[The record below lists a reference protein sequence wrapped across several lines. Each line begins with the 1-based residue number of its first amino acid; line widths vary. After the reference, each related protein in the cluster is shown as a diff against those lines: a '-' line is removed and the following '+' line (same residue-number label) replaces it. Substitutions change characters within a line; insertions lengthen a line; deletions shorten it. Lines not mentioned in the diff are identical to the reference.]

1 MESLWVAKTGLEA
14 QQTRMTIVAQNL
26 ANVNTTGYKRS
37 RAIFEDLLY
46 QNLVQAG
53 GLTSQQTE
61 APTGLNLGTG
71 VRMVATDKQFA
82 QGNIINTNNTFDMA
96 IQGRGFFEILL
107 PDGSQAYTRDGT
119 FQRDSDGALVTSSGY
134 ALQPAITV
142 PPAAAAVTIGVDG
155 IVSAVLPGQADP
167 VQVGTLQL
175 TDFVNPA
182 GLQPR
187 GENLFIETVSSGP
200 PQPGTPGLNGLG
212 TLAQG
217 ALETSNVS
225 VVEELV
231 EHDRDAARVR
241 DELARHREQRPDAAN
256 TSPTAC
262 RNPRDAT
269 NRTADLA
276 CAARCS
282 RPARSR
288 RRRPSTTSP
297 WTFVR
302 RRRSRRRDRDG
313 RRRLRHRGQ
322 LRPVHGPA
330 APGP

>member
-14 QQTRMTIVAQNL
+14 QQTRMSIVAQNL

-46 QNLVQAG
+46 QNVVQAG

-71 VRMVATDKQFA
+71 VRMVATDKQFT
-82 QGNIINTNNTFDMA
+82 QGNIINTSNTLDLA

-119 FQRDSDGALVTSSGY
+119 FQRNSDGELVTSSGY
-134 ALQPAITV
+134 TLQPAITI
-142 PPAAAAVTIGVDG
+142 PADSQAVTIGVDG
-155 IVSAVLPGQADP
+155 IVSAVLAGQADP

-175 TDFVNPA
+175 TSFVNPG

-187 GENLFIETVSSGP
+187 GENLYIETTSSGP
-200 PQPGTPGLNGLG
+200 PEPGTPGLNGLG

-217 ALETSNVS
+217 SLETSNVS

-231 EHDRDAARVR
+231 SMIET
-241 DELARHREQRPDAAN
+241 QRAYEMNSRAIESSDQMMQ
-256 TSPTAC
+256 TL
-262 RNPRDAT
+262 T
-269 NRTADLA
+269 NRL
-276 CAARCS
+276 
-282 RPARSR
+282 
-288 RRRPSTTSP
+288 
-297 WTFVR
+297 
-302 RRRSRRRDRDG
+302 
-313 RRRLRHRGQ
+313 
-322 LRPVHGPA
+322 
-330 APGP
+330 